1 MNVKLYSWE
10 SQRTKWWIF
19 HQLSWVSDSR
29 RVPGCD
35 SETQK
40 PPASTTQPATKNL
53 VLLYSSNRKKKR
65 RKVESVTVLVRNHM
79 FLYLFGAYIIIILW
93 YFRVL
98 GRIPCLTSCPL
109 RGLSNAEYLH
119 QLRDFIINCLVVDL
133 PLWKNMSQLG
143 WWHSQ
148 VNGKW

>member
-53 VLLYSSNRKKKR
+53 VLLYSSNRKKKTKKSR
-65 RKVESVTVLVRNHM
+65 ICHCFSQKSYVSISFWGLYHHYTVI
-79 FLYLFGAYIIIILW
+79 FQGAWPHPMLDELP
-93 YFRVL
+93 FE
-98 GRIPCLTSCPL
+98 G
-109 RGLSNAEYLH
+109 AE
-119 QLRDFIINCLVVDL
+119 
-133 PLWKNMSQLG
+133 
-143 WWHSQ
+143 
-148 VNGKW
+148 